1 MVCFRTACSMV
12 KWVPVCQSVS
22 PSAVIL
28 KMETACSS
36 DMLLPTNQ
44 TAWLR
49 NLKDYGKHSNFL
61 MFVSLEFMK
70 YK

>member
-1 MVCFRTACSMV
+1 MV
-12 KWVPVCQSVS
+12 KWVPVCQSMS
-22 PSAVIL
+22 PYAAIV
-28 KMETACSS
+28 KMETAYSS

-44 TAWLR
+44 TVWFH
-49 NLKDYGKHSNFL
+49 NLKDYGKHNHFL

>member
-1 MVCFRTACSMV
+1 MV
-12 KWVPVCQSVS
+12 KWVPVCKSVS

-36 DMLLPTNQ
+36 EMLLPTNQ
-44 TAWLR
+44 TAWFH
-49 NLKDYGKHSNFL
+49 NLKDYSKHNNFL